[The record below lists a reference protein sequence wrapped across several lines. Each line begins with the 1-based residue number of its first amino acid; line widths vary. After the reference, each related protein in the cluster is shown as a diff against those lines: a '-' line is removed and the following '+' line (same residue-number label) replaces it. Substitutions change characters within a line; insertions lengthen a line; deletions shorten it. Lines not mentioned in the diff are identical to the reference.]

1 VSKQII
7 TEIELDVPGDDND
20 GLACQEREDP
30 RDDRETHDQPGPLEK
45 ICARNRLRFDTNLQL
60 VDGPAEEPRLEDCEK
75 VAANDRENPEQQ
87 SPLVASKIRS
97 KAQKRAHDDIKMEKS
112 NGKMTNENHRCFISL
127 RVKMLEAKISH
138 ILLSSCKVGRQLE
151 GKTSW

>member
-1 VSKQII
+1 VSHQIARRRILKVRVREPLKVCKQII

-30 RDDRETHDQPGPLEK
+30 CYDGETHDQTGPLEK
-45 ICARNRLRFDTNLQL
+45 ICARNRLRFDTDLQL
-60 VDGPAEEPRLEDCEK
+60 VDGPAEEPRLEDCEN

-97 KAQKRAHDDIKMEKS
+97 KAQKRAHDDIKMKKS
-112 NGKMTNENHRCFISL
+112 NGKMTDE
-127 RVKMLEAKISH
+127 K
-138 ILLSSCKVGRQLE
+138 
-151 GKTSW
+151 